1 MILPP
6 SGYSAKQQKAFD
18 MNFIAAINVKEIFVC
33 SWMTEIL
40 SKYIYIYMLTLFSEN
55 NTFLRCQLRELK

>member
-1 MILPP
+1 
-6 SGYSAKQQKAFD
+6 